1 MIAQPEEREATTAR
15 PEERVLV
22 LAPAGRDAALAI
34 ELFKRHEIGA
44 VRCVSV
50 SDIAAGIRDAGCAL
64 ITQEALSRAA
74 IELLE
79 AELLAQ
85 PAWSD
90 FPFILLVPKPE
101 PGSYTTN
108 TWRALGNV
116 TVLERP
122 TQSRTLLSAVNAA
135 LRARRRQYEVREAIQ
150 RRDQFLAMLG
160 HELRNPLAAIALA
173 TATDV
178 VKDEESR
185 RQREIVARQ
194 TRHLSR
200 LVDDLLDVARVT
212 TGKVILHN
220 VTLDI
225 NEVLRRCLQAAQMG
239 AQKSRIEIVPD
250 LWPQPL
256 CVLGDM
262 VRLEEVFGN
271 LLWNAIKYSPP
282 HTRIYVT
289 TTLEG
294 DRCVLEVRDTG
305 IGIAPEMLARV
316 FDLFTQAEVSLDRT
330 QAGLGIGLT
339 LVKSLVELHGGSVS
353 AHSNGIGTG
362 SRFRVSLP
370 LSTAALAEVVPMS
383 TLEDEPPPSPLPVLV
398 VDDNMDL
405 LEMTKEVLE
414 GFGCEV
420 QTASDGPSG
429 LAQLC
434 AFRPALAFI
443 DIGLPGLDGY
453 RLVTEA
459 RANPAL
465 RAASLRPWLVALT
478 GYGQPEDRQR
488 ALAAGFDQHLTKPVS
503 INALRQ
509 AIRDASG
516 AMQRQ
521 RTD

>member
-1 MIAQPEEREATTAR
+1 MTRT
-15 PEERVLV
+15 EERVLV

-34 ELFKRHEIGA
+34 ELFNRHELSA
-44 VRCVSV
+44 VSCGSV
-50 SDIAAGIRDAGCAL
+50 KDIAAGIRDAGCAL
-64 ITQEALSRAA
+64 ITHEALSRQA
-74 IELLE
+74 IALLE
-79 AELLAQ
+79 AELSAQ

-101 PGSYTTN
+101 PGSFTTN

-173 TATDV
+173 TATDG
-178 VKDEESR
+178 KNAEGH

-212 TGKVILHN
+212 TGKVVLHN

-225 NEVLRRCLQAAQMG
+225 NEVLRRCLQAAHMG
-239 AQKSRIEIVPD
+239 ARKNSIEIVPN
-250 LWPQPL
+250 LWPEPL
-256 CVLGDM
+256 YVLGDV

-271 LLWNAIKYSPP
+271 LLWNAIKYSPR
-282 HTRIYVT
+282 HSRIDVT
-289 TTLEG
+289 TALQG
-294 DRCVLEVRDTG
+294 DHCVLDVRDTG
-305 IGIAPEMLARV
+305 IGIAPEMLPRV

-339 LVKSLVELHGGSVS
+339 LVKSLVELHGGAVS
-353 AHSNGIGTG
+353 AHSDGIGTG

-370 LSTAALAEVVPMS
+370 LTDAALSEVVPLS
-383 TLEDEPPPSPLPVLV
+383 TVDDEPPPSPLPVLV

-420 QTASDGPSG
+420 QTATDGPSG

-434 AFRPALAFI
+434 AFQPALAFI

-459 RANPAL
+459 RANPSL
-465 RAASLRPWLVALT
+465 RAAALRPWLVALT

-509 AIRDASG
+509 AIKDASG

-521 RTD
+521 RPD

>member
-1 MIAQPEEREATTAR
+1 
-15 PEERVLV
+15 
-22 LAPAGRDAALAI
+22 
-34 ELFKRHEIGA
+34 
-44 VRCVSV
+44 
-50 SDIAAGIRDAGCAL
+50 
-64 ITQEALSRAA
+64 
-74 IELLE
+74 
-79 AELLAQ
+79 
-85 PAWSD
+85 
-90 FPFILLVPKPE
+90 
-101 PGSYTTN
+101 
-108 TWRALGNV
+108 
-116 TVLERP
+116 
-122 TQSRTLLSAVNAA
+122 
-135 LRARRRQYEVREAIQ
+135 
-150 RRDQFLAMLG
+150 
-160 HELRNPLAAIALA
+160 
-173 TATDV
+173 
-178 VKDEESR
+178 
-185 RQREIVARQ
+185 VARQ
-194 TRHLSR
+194 TRHLSK

-239 AQKSRIEIVPD
+239 AQKIVIEIVPI

-256 CVLGDM
+256 SVLGDM

-271 LLWNAIKYSPP
+271 LLWNAIKYSPA
-282 HTRIYVT
+282 HSRIDVS

-294 DRCVLEVRDTG
+294 EHCVLEVRDTG
-305 IGIAPEMLARV
+305 IGITPEMLPRV

-353 AHSNGIGTG
+353 AHSDGIGTG

-370 LSTAALAEVVPMS
+370 LTESALSEVVPLS
-383 TLEDEPPPSPLPVLV
+383 TLEDEQPPPLPVLV

-414 GFGCEV
+414 GFGCQV

-434 AFRPALAFI
+434 AFPPALAFI

-459 RANPAL
+459 RAN
-465 RAASLRPWLVALT
+465 ASLRSASMRPWLVALT

-509 AIRDASG
+509 AIKDASG
-516 AMQRQ
+516 AMLRQ
-521 RTD
+521 RAD

>member
-1 MIAQPEEREATTAR
+1 MGS

-22 LAPAGRDAALAI
+22 LAPRGRDAALAI
-34 ELFKRHEIGA
+34 ELFNRHAISA
-44 VRCVSV
+44 ASCASV
-50 SDIAAGIRDAGCAL
+50 KDIAAGIRNAGCAL
-64 ITQEALSRAA
+64 MTQEALSSQA
-74 IELLE
+74 IALLE

-108 TWRALGNV
+108 TWQALGNV

-122 TQSRTLLSAVNAA
+122 TQSRTLLSAVKAA

-173 TATDV
+173 TATDG
-178 VKDEESR
+178 VKSEEGR

-194 TRHLSR
+194 TRHLSK

-225 NEVLRRCLQAAQMG
+225 NEVLRRCLQAAEMG
-239 AQKSRIEIVPD
+239 AQKSGIRIVPN

-262 VRLEEVFGN
+262 VRLEEVFSN

-282 HTRIYVT
+282 HSRIDVVT
-289 TTLEG
+289 APAG
-294 DRCVLEVRDTG
+294 DRCVLEVQDTG
-305 IGIAPEMLARV
+305 IGIAAEMLPRV

-339 LVKSLVELHGGSVS
+339 LVKSLVELHGGSVDAQS
-353 AHSNGIGTG
+353 DGIGRG
-362 SRFRVSLP
+362 SRFCVSLP
-370 LSTAALAEVVPMS
+370 LSRAALAEALPMS
-383 TLEDEPPPSPLPVLV
+383 TLEDEPAPIPLPVLV
-398 VDDNMDL
+398 VDDNVDL

-429 LAQLC
+429 LARLC
-434 AFRPALAFI
+434 AFQPALAFI

-453 RLVTEA
+453 RLVSEA
-459 RANPAL
+459 RANL
-465 RAASLRPWLVALT
+465 SLMAVTARPWLVALT

-488 ALAAGFDQHLTKPVS
+488 ALAAGFDEHLIKPVS

-509 AIRDASG
+509 AIKDASG
-516 AMQRQ
+516 ATQR
-521 RTD
+521 RAAS